1 MQAMLS
7 QTFFDRNNAD
17 RLQSSY
23 KKFRLISYLLLIIG
37 IPVEVLI
44 GYVASLKYAVMFWPM
59 SLLGL
64 ALLLFGFYAIFFKRL
79 KSIRQDLAEQTKMV
93 GILQVISKSEKDKQ
107 LLIGFDSDELKQI
120 VLARSS
126 FDKINIGDTLSIE
139 FSKYSKYIFKI
150 SRGNEI
156 IKDN

>member
-1 MQAMLS
+1 MLS
-7 QTFFDRNNAD
+7 QTFFDRGDAD

-44 GYVASLKYAVMFWPM
+44 GYVASLGSAEMFWPI

-64 ALLLFGFYAIFFKRL
+64 AILLFGFYIVFFKRL
-79 KSIRQDLAEQTKMV
+79 KSIRQDLAEHTKMV

-107 LLIGFDSDELKQI
+107 LFVGFESDELNQI
-120 VLARSS
+120 VLGRPA
-126 FDKINIGDTLSIE
+126 FDRINIGDNLSIE

-150 SRGNEI
+150 SRSDEI
-156 IKDN
+156 IKGN